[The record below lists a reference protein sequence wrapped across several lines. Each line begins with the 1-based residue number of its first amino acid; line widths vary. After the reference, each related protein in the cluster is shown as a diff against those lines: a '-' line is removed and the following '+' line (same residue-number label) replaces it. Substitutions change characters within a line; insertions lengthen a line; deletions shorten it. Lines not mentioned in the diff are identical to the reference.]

1 MALTDMAVRQAR
13 ASGKPRNLLDGDGL
27 SLFVPVKGRKAW
39 HLRYTFA
46 GRERRISLGTYPE
59 VSLRE
64 ARELREAARAQL
76 AKGLNPRAERKR
88 KHLAAVIADEHT
100 FMAVYERWRDHRK
113 LSLEEGRQTSLSQIK
128 RVFNKDVFP
137 VLRHLNIHEITSA
150 HLLEIIGR
158 IEKRGSLSV
167 AEKLRTWFRQLFRFA
182 KVAIPGMAENP
193 ALDLDAVALPLP
205 PVDHNPFLRMPELPA
220 MLQSLRKYRGRLNT
234 QLAVRLLLLTGVR
247 TGELRYATPDQFDLD
262 NGLWCIPAHRL
273 KQRRQL
279 KRNKRQRLI
288 EIPPYIVPLSIQAQE
303 IVRHLLADFKPAQ
316 VYLIPSQQ
324 CLKYPF
330 SENTV
335 NQALKR
341 IGYDGMLTGH
351 GLRAT
356 LSTALNELGYPKVW
370 VDAQLSH
377 ADPNRISAT
386 YNHAEYVEQRR
397 VMIQDWADR
406 LDLFEQGMVQL
417 ASQPLTVTLRGLP
430 VTAGHAAVDPPA
442 ADDCAP
448 VVVVGS
454 DWGTP
459 AVEPKM
465 HRLPAVPGRDGLE
478 PEPSELQRERNEL
491 LDMFESPQNLRV
503 VDYARLA
510 GKSRRWIS
518 YEIQA
523 RNVLA
528 LSVGHRGM
536 RVPEWQLEPIKGRLV
551 SSVLTRTSPGIDSWQ
566 IYHALR
572 LPHSSLN
579 GLSPID
585 AVTAS
590 NLERVCALVCEAVE
604 ASASLWPGS
613 DAFGGEQVT
622 DGARAFSGHSC
633 LSH

>member
-1 MALTDMAVRQAR
+1 MALTDVVVRQAR
-13 ASGKPRNLLDGDGL
+13 PTSKPRSLLDADGL
-27 SLFVPVKGRKAW
+27 SLFIPPKGRKCW

-46 GRERRISLGTYPE
+46 GKERRISLGTYPE

-64 ARELREAARAQL
+64 ARELREQARALL
-76 AKGLNPRAERKR
+76 AKGVNPRAERKR
-88 KHLAAVIADEHT
+88 KHHAALLADEQT
-100 FMAVYERWRDHRK
+100 FMVVYERWRDHRK
-113 LSLEEGRQTSLSQIK
+113 LALEEGRQTSLDQIR
-128 RVFNKDVFP
+128 RVFKKDVFP
-137 VLRHLNIHEITSA
+137 ILRHMGIHDITRA

-158 IEKRGSLSV
+158 VEKRGSLSV
-167 AEKLRTWFRQLFRFA
+167 AEKLRTWFGQLFRYA
-182 KVAIPGMAENP
+182 CVVVSGMAENP
-193 ALDLDAVALPLP
+193 ALDLDVVALPLP
-205 PVDHNPFLRMPELPA
+205 PADHNPFLRMPELPA
-220 MLQSLRKYRGRLNT
+220 MLQTLRKYRGQVST

-247 TGELRYATPDQFDLD
+247 TCELRYATSDQFDLER
-262 NGLWCIPAHRL
+262 GLWVIPVTRL

-279 KRNKRQRLI
+279 KRNKRQRLTD
-288 EIPPYIVPLSIQAQE
+288 IPPYIVPLSVQAQE
-303 IVRHLLADFKPAQ
+303 IVRHLLDTMKPAQ
-316 VYLIPSQQ
+316 SYLIPGVRS
-324 CLKYPF
+324 LKRPF

-335 NQALKR
+335 NHALKR
-341 IGYDGMLTGH
+341 MGYEGLLTGH
-351 GLRAT
+351 GMRGT
-356 LSTALNELGYPKVW
+356 MSTALNELGYPSKW

-377 ADPNRISAT
+377 ADPNRISAA

-397 VMIQDWADR
+397 VMMQDWADR

-465 HRLPAVPGRDGLE
+465 HRLPAVPGRDDLE
-478 PEPSELQRERNEL
+478 AEPSELQRERNEL

-551 SSVLTRTSPGIDSWQ
+551 RSVLARTSPSIDSWQ

-579 GLSPID
+579 GISPID
-585 AVTAS
+585 AATAS

-604 ASASLWPGS
+604 ASASLWSGS

-622 DGARAFSGHSC
+622 DGARALSGHSC